1 VILAQGVS
9 VADAGKSGNLRRRQ
23 FTPAW
28 FRSKS
33 VDTDQRSWPRPTAAQ
48 SDRRVSIVTIKAV
61 VFDAYGTL
69 YDVQS
74 VATVTEQAF
83 PGYGEIIT
91 QIWRIKQLE
100 YSWLRSLMR
109 RYEDFSVVTRESLA
123 YTLRSLGLKYDEQA
137 FARIMDKY
145 LHLDLYPDAL
155 ASLRAMKDKKLA
167 ILSNGSPDML
177 NALVKNSGLDR
188 VLDATISIDAN
199 KIFKPSPDAYTL
211 IESTLQI
218 PPTDVLFISS
228 NPWDACGAKAFGL
241 NVAWIERVSPEAMAQ
256 ACVKTDLV
264 APLTMF
270 KALRT
275 QMDELG
281 LAPDHRIHALS
292 ELPALVAKS

>member
-1 VILAQGVS
+1 M
-9 VADAGKSGNLRRRQ
+9 
-23 FTPAW
+23 
-28 FRSKS
+28 
-33 VDTDQRSWPRPTAAQ
+33 
-48 SDRRVSIVTIKAV
+48 TIKAV

-123 YTLRSLGLKYDEQA
+123 YTLRCLGLKYDEQA
-137 FARIMDKY
+137 FARLMDKY
-145 LHLDLYPDAL
+145 LNLDLYPDAL
-155 ASLRAMKDKKLA
+155 AALSAMKDKKLA

-188 VLDATISIDAN
+188 VLDATISVDAN
-199 KIFKPSPDAYTL
+199 KVFKPSPDAYTL

-218 PPTDVLFISS
+218 PPNEVLFISS
-228 NPWDACGAKAFGL
+228 NPWDVCGAKSFGL
-241 NVAWIERVSPEAMAQ
+241 NVAWIERVTPEAMAQ
-256 ACVKTDLV
+256 ACARSDLL

-270 KALRT
+270 KTIRT

-281 LAPDHRIHALS
+281 FAPDHRIHALA
-292 ELPALVAKS
+292 ELPALVARS